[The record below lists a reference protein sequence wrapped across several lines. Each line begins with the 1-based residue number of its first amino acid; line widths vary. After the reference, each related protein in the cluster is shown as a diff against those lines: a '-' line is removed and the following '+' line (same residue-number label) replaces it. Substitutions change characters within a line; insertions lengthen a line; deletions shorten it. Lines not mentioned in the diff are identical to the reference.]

1 MISFEIM
8 SLKSILFFIFL
19 FFCICLLYFYSEYW
33 ISSSVTYWVF
43 KLFFL
48 FGGVSM
54 MFLPSLMNRFIKED
68 KEKEIKKI
76 LQDK

>member
-1 MISFEIM
+1 MISFEMI

-19 FFCICLLYFYSEYW
+19 FFCICLLYFYSESW
-33 ISSSVTYWVF
+33 ISSSITYWIF

-48 FGGVSM
+48 FGGVAM

-68 KEKEIKKI
+68 KENEIKKI